1 MSEMRVC
8 ILGPHFDTSR
18 EEFFV
23 FFEPNSVRVN
33 RLGEARPPRSRV
45 ILIERRIEWC
55 PIHDIHIETWSLVIV
70 VLIGE
75 WSLGSFFLCD
85 FVLDW
90 GESVFEILFGEF
102 FEFFSPCFLDISFAS
117 TSFFVERV
125 SEC

>member
-1 MSEMRVC
+1 MDGAD
-8 ILGPHFDTSR
+8 LGAHHAMAGIAQFIDVSGH
-18 EEFFV
+18 V
-23 FFEPNSVRVN
+23 

-55 PIHDIHIETWSLVIV
+55 PIHDIHIDTWSLVIV